1 LKNFFNKYK
10 NFLLITFL
18 GVFSLVFNF
27 YYGYRGVY
35 PIDSFTTFDSSYNI
49 ILGNHP
55 FKDYWLITGP
65 FLNYIQS
72 LFFLIFGINWIS
84 YVLHASTMNM
94 LLAIFSYYFFS
105 KIGLNIFYA
114 FIYSLGISILAYP
127 SIGTPFADH
136 HAVILSILSMYSL
149 FLGIFFKKNFFWFI
163 TPLLIVFAFFSKQIP
178 AAYIGILF
186 GVVIFYYFFVEKSM
200 SKKNFLYLCAGFL
213 FSVLLISSVFLIN
226 EIPIKNFLTQYIY
239 YPLSLGEK
247 RFSDLNLDY
256 GNFFGQFKFIFFSLI
271 PLVVSLIII
280 INKKENK
287 LFKNKNFVI
296 GIIFIFLV
304 LIFIYF
310 QLMTLNQILIFSLIP
325 ISLAFSHVYI
335 EKYYNKKY
343 LIYFIIILFIFSIG
357 KYHIRFNENKK
368 FMELSGVDFNLAVN
382 GNNLDKIFSGL
393 KWITPHYANE
403 PEKEI
408 DLLLDSINY
417 LSNVNERKNIITDYQ
432 FFSILLKNPFASP
445 NKFYDG
451 QGIPGKKNK
460 YYNKHKD
467 FFLEKIK
474 TNKIQYLYF
483 VGNNKHEIDFFVD
496 FINENEC
503 IESSQINEL
512 LIELNITGCDF

>member
-1 LKNFFNKYK
+1 
-10 NFLLITFL
+10 
-18 GVFSLVFNF
+18 
-27 YYGYRGVY
+27 
-35 PIDSFTTFDSSYNI
+35 
-49 ILGNHP
+49 
-55 FKDYWLITGP
+55 
-65 FLNYIQS
+65 
-72 LFFLIFGINWIS
+72 
-84 YVLHASTMNM
+84 M

-310 QLMTLNQILIFSLIP
+310 QLMTLNQILIF
-325 ISLAFSHVYI
+325 
-335 EKYYNKKY
+335 
-343 LIYFIIILFIFSIG
+343 
-357 KYHIRFNENKK
+357 
-368 FMELSGVDFNLAVN
+368 
-382 GNNLDKIFSGL
+382 
-393 KWITPHYANE
+393 
-403 PEKEI
+403 
-408 DLLLDSINY
+408 
-417 LSNVNERKNIITDYQ
+417 
-432 FFSILLKNPFASP
+432 
-445 NKFYDG
+445 
-451 QGIPGKKNK
+451 
-460 YYNKHKD
+460 
-467 FFLEKIK
+467 
-474 TNKIQYLYF
+474 
-483 VGNNKHEIDFFVD
+483 
-496 FINENEC
+496 
-503 IESSQINEL
+503 
-512 LIELNITGCDF
+512 